1 MKPKRFSPLGA
12 ICTILTVIL
21 AVAWLFPVYWIA
33 ATALKSE
40 TQTIALPPSLV
51 PSPPTLESFVY
62 VIQNSP
68 IFRWYLNTVIVAG
81 VVTFLS
87 ILFALMCSYAL
98 SRLEF
103 KGKPLIYALLLV
115 GFMLPFSTMAIPLFM
130 LMNKLHFVNSYA
142 GLILPQIATPL
153 SVIVF
158 KQFFDAV
165 PGDFRHAAVIDG
177 AGEFRILFSIYVP
190 LNWSII
196 WAMSIVT
203 FIGTWNNFF
212 WPFIITS
219 STPMLTIPVG
229 MTQVQSAYG
238 IAFAKTSAIAVMAS
252 IPTALAYLI
261 FQKRVTQG
269 VMAAAG
275 IKG

>member
-1 MKPKRFSPLGA
+1 
-12 ICTILTVIL
+12 
-21 AVAWLFPVYWIA
+21 
-33 ATALKSE
+33 
-40 TQTIALPPSLV
+40 
-51 PSPPTLESFVY
+51 
-62 VIQNSP
+62 
-68 IFRWYLNTVIVAG
+68 
-81 VVTFLS
+81 
-87 ILFALMCSYAL
+87 
-98 SRLEF
+98 
-103 KGKPLIYALLLV
+103 
-115 GFMLPFSTMAIPLFM
+115 MLPFSTMAIPLFM

-165 PGDFRHAAVIDG
+165 PADFRHAAVIDG

-212 WPFIITS
+212 WPFIITN

-252 IPTALAYLI
+252 IPTAVAYLI